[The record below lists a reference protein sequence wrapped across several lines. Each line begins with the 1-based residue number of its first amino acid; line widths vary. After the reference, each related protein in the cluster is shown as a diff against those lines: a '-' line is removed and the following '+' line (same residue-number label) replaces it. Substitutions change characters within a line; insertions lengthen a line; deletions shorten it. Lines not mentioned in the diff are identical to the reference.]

1 MNPRQRLGEQMLRT
15 AYCATIFFALCA
27 GAAYGQDRPK
37 SLREFWRD
45 TPAGWQC
52 PFSNF
57 RTFRKLGK
65 FRNRRLRPC
74 CSMRRVAGVPRCGS

>member
-15 AYCATIFFALCA
+15 AYWATIFFALCA

-37 SLREFWRD
+37 SLQEFWRD

-52 PFSNF
+52 PFSNSAHSANSANSA
-57 RTFRKLGK
+57 T
-65 FRNRRLRPC
+65 
-74 CSMRRVAGVPRCGS
+74 AA